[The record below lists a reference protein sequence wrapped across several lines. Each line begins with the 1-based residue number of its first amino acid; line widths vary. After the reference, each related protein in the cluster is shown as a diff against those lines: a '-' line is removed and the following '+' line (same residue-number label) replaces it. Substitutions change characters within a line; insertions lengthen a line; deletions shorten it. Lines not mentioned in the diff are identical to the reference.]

1 MVPFFRISLTVT
13 ILITRGA
20 SFFRRYPPVYL
31 FLQLYKGTYKLTK
44 ALTDGQDILN
54 AASGPRISTFL
65 LKLTNLQIEQAYF
78 YFYLEIE
85 QIGVFFKL
93 TIPMYL
99 ESEPI
104 YVSLHKLN
112 PTYIFDCTRYCPCC
126 LVAEPRVYRFMEH
139 RLLLEFHSVFDL
151 KKKIHFL
158 ILQFDYLCNVK

>member
-1 MVPFFRISLTVT
+1 MVPFFRISSTVT
-13 ILITRGA
+13 ILVTRGA

-31 FLQLYKGTYKLTK
+31 FLQRYKGTYKLTK
-44 ALTDGQDILN
+44 ALTDGHDILN

-151 KKKIHFL
+151 KKKNSFPDSPI
-158 ILQFDYLCNVK
+158 

>member
-1 MVPFFRISLTVT
+1 MVPFFRISSTVT
-13 ILITRGA
+13 ILVTRGA

-31 FLQLYKGTYKLTK
+31 FLQRYKGTYKLTK
-44 ALTDGQDILN
+44 ALTDGHDILN

>member
-1 MVPFFRISLTVT
+1 M
-13 ILITRGA
+13 
-20 SFFRRYPPVYL
+20 
-31 FLQLYKGTYKLTK
+31 FLQRYKGTYKLTK
-44 ALTDGQDILN
+44 ALTDGHDISN

-65 LKLTNLQIEQAYF
+65 LKLTNLQIEQTYF

-151 KKKIHFL
+151 KKKNL
-158 ILQFDYLCNVK
+158 S

>member
-1 MVPFFRISLTVT
+1 MVPFFRISSTVT
-13 ILITRGA
+13 ILVTRGA

-31 FLQLYKGTYKLTK
+31 FLQRYKGTYKLTK
-44 ALTDGQDILN
+44 ALTDGHDILN
-54 AASGPRISTFL
+54 AASGPRISTFV

>member
-1 MVPFFRISLTVT
+1 MGTVT
-13 ILITRGA
+13 ILVTRGA

-31 FLQLYKGTYKLTK
+31 FLQRYKGTYKLTK
-44 ALTDGQDILN
+44 ALTEGHDILN
-54 AASGPRISTFL
+54 AASGPRISTFV

-93 TIPMYL
+93 NIPMYL

-112 PTYIFDCTRYCPCC
+112 PTFIFDCTRYCPCC

>member
-1 MVPFFRISLTVT
+1 MVPFFRISSTVT
-13 ILITRGA
+13 ILVTRGA

-44 ALTDGQDILN
+44 ALTDGHDILN

>member
-1 MVPFFRISLTVT
+1 
-13 ILITRGA
+13 
-20 SFFRRYPPVYL
+20 
-31 FLQLYKGTYKLTK
+31 
-44 ALTDGQDILN
+44 
-54 AASGPRISTFL
+54 
-65 LKLTNLQIEQAYF
+65 
-78 YFYLEIE
+78 
-85 QIGVFFKL
+85 
-93 TIPMYL
+93 MYL

-151 KKKIHFL
+151 KKKNSFL